1 MALGDLM
8 TSRFSQ
14 LSLAVSNHVIDG
26 NVSSGGY
33 HDDDVAS
40 ADLMSQRRD
49 LDAASTSSYA
59 NAVTCTATVPTTMAY
74 LPQTVVLCELRHAAF
89 EASTPTGPSESG
101 LASKWRPKDKVLSFL
116 GLKELSF
123 YCEGSTAQIHK
134 TSRNIGQGMAPFF
147 RKFWRRPRKL
157 SLIFGH
163 FGHSKKHKLIGSKNL
178 DI

>member
-116 GLKELSF
+116 G
-123 YCEGSTAQIHK
+123 STAQIHK

-147 RKFWRRPRKL
+147 RKFWRLPRKL

>member
-59 NAVTCTATVPTTMAY
+59 NAVTSTASVPTTMAY

-89 EASTPTGPSESG
+89 EASTPTGPSDSG

-116 GLKELSF
+116 DEDRMCGPSF
-123 YCEGSTAQIHK
+123 MFKYQS
-134 TSRNIGQGMAPFF
+134 
-147 RKFWRRPRKL
+147 
-157 SLIFGH
+157 
-163 FGHSKKHKLIGSKNL
+163 
-178 DI
+178 

>member
-116 GLKELSF
+116 G
-123 YCEGSTAQIHK
+123 STAQIHK